1 VIVISEFESIGCLIG
16 SELQGILL
24 ACPKMAGYVSWPGL
38 TAMLQMVVCM
48 AILCSSP
55 AAGHLRKLAALV
67 EEPSV
72 VLTYHDGP
80 LLSTSG
86 VIPVHLIWYGKF
98 TPVQR
103 TIVGDF
109 LQSLGAK
116 TLEGTNAKLPS
127 ASTWWKTTEK
137 YEGAASNKAA
147 PSNKAASS
155 SVIMLGKQKV
165 DQDYSLG
172 NSLKRSD
179 IAALVQAAAK
189 SGAVPLPKSNAGNA
203 NAVYLV
209 LTSED
214 VTVEGF
220 CMSSCGFHG
229 SLNLLPLQ
237 QSTKSRMMG
246 KEEKHQQLLPYA
258 WVGNSASQCPGQCA
272 WPFHQPIYGP
282 QTPPLVAP
290 NGDMGI
296 DGMIINIATVLAGAA
311 TNPFN
316 SGYFQGDAA
325 APLEAVSAC
334 PGIYGKGSYPG
345 FPGELLVDKTTGASY
360 NAHGVN
366 GRQFL
371 LPAMWDPATKSCQ
384 ALV

>member
-1 VIVISEFESIGCLIG
+1 
-16 SELQGILL
+16 
-24 ACPKMAGYVSWPGL
+24 M
-38 TAMLQMVVCM
+38 AMLF
-48 AILCSSP
+48 ASS
-55 AAGHLRKLAALV
+55 AASAGQSRKLAALV
-67 EEPSV
+67 EDPSV

-86 VIPVHLIWYGKF
+86 IIPVHLIWYGQF

-103 TIVGDF
+103 SIVGDF

-116 TLEGTNAKLPS
+116 KLEGKTMES
-127 ASTWWKTTEK
+127 STSTWWKTIEK
-137 YEGAASNKAA
+137 YEGAGKNNEA
-147 PSNKAASS
+147 PS

-172 NSLKRSD
+172 KSLKRTD
-179 IAALVQAAAK
+179 IAALVQAAVK
-189 SGAVPLPKSNAGNA
+189 SGVLPSPLPEINAENA

-220 CMSSCGFHG
+220 CMNSCGFHA
-229 SLNLLPLQ
+229 SLNLLSNHK
-237 QSTKSRMMG
+237 STGSRMMG

-290 NGDMGI
+290 NGDVGI

-316 SGYFQGDAA
+316 TGYFQGDAA

-345 FPGELLVDKTTGASY
+345 FPGELQVDKTTGASY

-366 GRQFL
+366 GREFL
-371 LPAMWDPATKSCQ
+371 LPAMWDPATRSCKT
-384 ALV
+384 LI

>member
-1 VIVISEFESIGCLIG
+1 MIS
-16 SELQGILL
+16 
-24 ACPKMAGYVSWPGL
+24 ACIKMAGSVSWPRL
-38 TAMLQMVVCM
+38 TAILLHMAVCV
-48 AILCSSP
+48 ALLCASP
-55 AAGHLRKLAALV
+55 AAAGQSRKLATLV
-67 EEPSV
+67 EEQSV

-80 LLSTSG
+80 LLSTNG
-86 VIPVHLIWYGKF
+86 VTTHVHLIWYGKF

-103 TIVGDF
+103 SILADF

-116 TLEGTNAKLPS
+116 TVEGKTNQPS
-127 ASTWWKTTEK
+127 ASTWWKTTHK
-137 YEGAASNKAA
+137 YEGATSNKAA
-147 PSNKAASS
+147 PS

-172 NSLKRSD
+172 KSLKRTD
-179 IAALVQAAAK
+179 TAALVEAAVK
-189 SGAVPLPKSNAGNA
+189 SGALPLPENG

-214 VTVEGF
+214 VAVEGF
-220 CMSSCGFHG
+220 CMSSCGFHAN
-229 SLNLLPLQ
+229 LNLLSHQ
-237 QSTKSRMMG
+237 KSTRSRLMG

-316 SGYFQGDAA
+316 TGYFQGDAA

-334 PGIYGKGSYPG
+334 PGIYGKGAYPG
-345 FPGELLVDKTTGASY
+345 FPGELLVEKTTGASY

-366 GRQFL
+366 GREFL
-371 LPAMWDPATKSCQ
+371 LPAMWDPSTKSCK

>member
-1 VIVISEFESIGCLIG
+1 MAAFLS
-16 SELQGILL
+16 LL
-24 ACPKMAGYVSWPGL
+24 RL
-38 TAMLQMVVCM
+38 TAMLQMAVCM
-48 AILCSSP
+48 AILCAAP
-55 AAGHLRKLAALV
+55 AAGESRKLAALV
-67 EEPSV
+67 EDQSII
-72 VLTYHDGP
+72 LTYHYGP

-86 VIPVHLIWYGKF
+86 VTHVHLIWYGKF

-103 TIVGDF
+103 SIVGDF
-109 LQSLGAK
+109 LQSLGEK
-116 TLEGTNAKLPS
+116 TSEGKANHPS
-127 ASTWWKTTEK
+127 AAAWWKTTEM
-137 YEGAASNKAA
+137 YEGATPNKAA
-147 PSNKAASS
+147 PSSG
-155 SVIMLGKQKV
+155 VMLGKQKL

-172 NSLKRSD
+172 RSLKRKD
-179 IAALVQAAAK
+179 IAVLVEAAVK
-189 SGAVPLPKSNAGNA
+189 SGSVPLLDKKVGNA

-229 SLNLLPLQ
+229 SLNLLSQ
-237 QSTKSRMMG
+237 QKSTRSRMMG
-246 KEEKHQQLLPYA
+246 KEEKQHQLLPYA

-316 SGYFQGDAA
+316 TGYFQGDAA

-334 PGIYGKGSYPG
+334 PGIYGKGAYSG
-345 FPGELLVDKTTGASY
+345 FPGELLVDKTTGASF

-366 GRQFL
+366 GREFL
-371 LPAMWDPATKSCQ
+371 LPAMWDPATRSCKS
-384 ALV
+384 LV